1 MLASAIKQRLAGEE
15 SDIDILK
22 TGHTMLLLI
31 QNKSS
36 EVLTQL
42 YLPQFAKIFVLAIK
56 LDNLCQQR
64 QWPQAFADLLSLVQ
78 NSADENAQKQFI
90 RLIVKTLQVFDEEVV
105 ERSETKPMA
114 ELELSQRI
122 KDAMRVEAV
131 GPILQ
136 ILMPTL
142 QNYNVFQVKTIKG
155 ALKVLS

>member
-1 MLASAIKQRLAGEE
+1 MLASAIKQRMAGEE

-131 GPILQ
+131 VPILQ